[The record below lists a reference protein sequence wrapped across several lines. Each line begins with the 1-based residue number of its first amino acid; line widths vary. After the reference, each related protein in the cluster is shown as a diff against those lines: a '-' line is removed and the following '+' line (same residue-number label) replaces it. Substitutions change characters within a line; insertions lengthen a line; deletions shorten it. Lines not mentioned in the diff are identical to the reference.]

1 MTSKSGGQ
9 ATVQTGYKFQ
19 NSSIK
24 RVYSFSLS
32 AKDHHVRSSQDGVTI
47 IRSGKPP
54 EFIKINLDSDPL
66 YGICVQEFCQAVRNS
81 GAFASDLNAMKA
93 TMEIID
99 AAYKS
104 ASNGVAISI

>member
-1 MTSKSGGQ
+1 M
-9 ATVQTGYKFQ
+9 VYNFP

-24 RVYSFSLS
+24 REYSFSLS
-32 AKDHHVRSSQDGVTI
+32 AKDHFVQSSQDGVAI

-54 EFIKINLDSDPL
+54 EFIKMNLDFDPL
-66 YGICVQEFCQAVRNS
+66 YGIYVQEFCQAVKNG
-81 GAFASDLNAMKA
+81 GAFASDLSAMKT